1 MVRVELLLYPY
12 FSCIRLTLAPCDC
25 FYASADCYVAV
36 TGLPTPEVRHA
47 VIMVKFAMDCR
58 YKMGEITRQLEATL
72 GPDTG
77 SLALR
82 VGLHSG
88 PTTAGVLRG
97 AKSRFQLF
105 GDTVNTAARMESN
118 GLPQK
123 IHVSQVTADLLVAAG
138 KRCWLVKRDE
148 LIEAKGKGKMQTWW
162 VNPSPSGAASV
173 AALSCDDS
181 SCVERPPNH
190 CSASACGELSDADCG
205 ELSNADDDH
214 DEGIE
219 LLGGEDNMADLEP
232 PTTLDGMIT
241 MPRPG
246 AAANLDADAI
256 LAIPGPV
263 ARSESNALSP
273 LDLMPA
279 SKPLTKSS
287 DEISNEN
294 DGKVTSTVVTT
305 LEEFTFYAI

>member
-1 MVRVELLLYPY
+1 MVRVELLLHP
-12 FSCIRLTLAPCDC
+12 FFRCICLTLAPCDC

-123 IHVSQVTADLLVAAG
+123 IHVSQATADLLVAAG

-148 LIEAKGKGKMQTWW
+148 LVEAKGKGKMQTWW
-162 VNPSPSGAASV
+162 VNPSPFGAASV

-181 SCVERPPNH
+181 SCVERPPSQ
-190 CSASACGELSDADCG
+190 CSASVCGELSDAD
-205 ELSNADDDH
+205 EDLLE
-214 DEGIE
+214 EGIE
-219 LLGGEDNMADLEP
+219 MPVVEGNMSDLAP

-241 MPRPG
+241 MPE
-246 AAANLDADAI
+246 
-256 LAIPGPV
+256 PV
-263 ARSESNALSP
+263 
-273 LDLMPA
+273 
-279 SKPLTKSS
+279 
-287 DEISNEN
+287 
-294 DGKVTSTVVTT
+294 VV
-305 LEEFTFYAI
+305 ED